1 MQSYI
6 ITLTYSRLR
15 RKKPWRLLTLSWGDF
30 NFCVSGGPPQ
40 GPRRGSANVTG
51 LVSPRFLLTFTW
63 WGCYGLSF
71 WHKPTELAHSFL
83 FISCV
88 CFCLYGPFNC
98 ISSINSPDNS
108 PLSHCSSGL
117 ISAVLVKSIMYL
129 CMKVSFNP
137 DNSPLWL
144 TGLTAPSNFQLYIS
158 LCKSPSTLI

>member
-71 WHKPTELAHSFL
+71 WHKPTELARSFL
-83 FISCV
+83 FCSCV
-88 CFCLYGPFNC
+88 CFCLHGPSTVFH
-98 ISSINSPDNS
+98 SINSPDS
-108 PLSHCSSGL
+108 TPLSH
-117 ISAVLVKSIMYL
+117 SAFPVLFL
-129 CMKVSFNP
+129 PRWSFQLYMSLYESLPQSWYN
-137 DNSPLWL
+137 PLWL
-144 TGLTAPSNFQLYIS
+144 TGLKAPTN
-158 LCKSPSTLI
+158 

>member
-51 LVSPRFLLTFTW
+51 LVSTLFLLTSTW

-71 WHKPTELAHSFL
+71 WHKPTELARSFL
-83 FISCV
+83 RCSCV
-88 CFCLYGPFNC
+88 YFCLHGPFIC
-98 ISSINSPDNS
+98 ILFHEFSQQ
-108 PLSHCSSGL
+108 LSAFWLCSSGL
-117 ISAVLVKSIMYL
+117 ISALLVISTICLFIKAPFS
-129 CMKVSFNP
+129 P
-137 DNSPLWL
+137 DIIILRGWSGLKHQL
-144 TGLTAPSNFQLYIS
+144 TN
-158 LCKSPSTLI
+158 